1 MLHPIGNKITQSHKI
16 GQSEFENFYGAF
28 VGAVFGRFLP
38 KTSEKREL
46 LFRKNMSFLSE
57 KAKAIPKLQE
67 QNVFHKFLVVLK
79 AK

>member
-1 MLHPIGNKITQSHKI
+1 MAHLLDPYLAR
-16 GQSEFENFYGAF
+16 F
-28 VGAVFGRFLP
+28 FLP
-38 KTSEKREL
+38 KTCEKREL